1 MEAHQTQRITNKEQ
15 RNKTAPIAGL
25 LVFGGA
31 LAVTGVIAIAS
42 FATKRS
48 KAKPPPHEPQQ
59 SECDH
64 PSVQHSSTNHDN
76 ACYTTSYTAKDQ
88 VLSCESLPSQ
98 TSILEDKPDLK
109 VETYVEEDSTTSL
122 HQEIVLS
129 DDSPP
134 ESTASFNDNE
144 TGLEGQEESSADS
157 PCLEELD
164 QSEPQ
169 EPLKSVEINEG
180 QHDNDSAATETEDDI
195 VEEDN
200 SVGFERSENSSEA
213 TGRTSLNSS
222 EAVIWPAELIEE
234 EPQQVKGQMANEQSE
249 SEGTAES
256 NISGTDDKSHSG
268 ANVFEFSGYPGNDKV
283 MASAKASP
291 PEEVDQS
298 EPQEPL
304 KSVEINEGQHDND
317 SATTK
322 TEDDI
327 VEEDDGVG
335 FERSENSS
343 GATGMTSLN
352 SSEAAI
358 WPAELI
364 EEEPQQVKGQMANE
378 QSEAK
383 GTAELNISRTDNK
396 SHSGANV
403 SEFSGCAGND
413 KVMASAKASSS
424 EKPNLYAALN
434 NHLTIFEFKTW
445 TILLLL
451 FAILLLV
458 LLTHRNGMS
467 GSLTVAIL

>member
-15 RNKTAPIAGL
+15 RNKSAPIAGL

-31 LAVTGVIAIAS
+31 LAVTGLIAIAS
-42 FATKRS
+42 FVTKRS
-48 KAKPPPHEPQQ
+48 KAKAPPHEPQQ
-59 SECDH
+59 SESDH
-64 PSVQHSSTNHDN
+64 PSLQLSSTNHDN
-76 ACYTTSYTAKDQ
+76 ACYETSYTTKDQ

-109 VETYVEEDSTTSL
+109 VETYVEEESTTSL

-134 ESTASFNDNE
+134 ESTVSLNDNE
-144 TGLEGQEESSADS
+144 TGLEGQESSADS
-157 PCLEELD
+157 PCLEEVD
-164 QSEPQ
+164 QSVPQ

-180 QHDNDSAATETEDDI
+180 QHDDDSATTETEDDI
-195 VEEDN
+195 VEE
-200 SVGFERSENSSEA
+200 
-213 TGRTSLNSS
+213 
-222 EAVIWPAELIEE
+222 
-234 EPQQVKGQMANEQSE
+234 
-249 SEGTAES
+249 
-256 NISGTDDKSHSG
+256 H
-268 ANVFEFSGYPGNDKV
+268 
-283 MASAKASP
+283 
-291 PEEVDQS
+291 
-298 EPQEPL
+298 
-304 KSVEINEGQHDND
+304 
-317 SATTK
+317 
-322 TEDDI
+322 
-327 VEEDDGVG
+327 DGVG

-343 GATGMTSLN
+343 GATGRTSLN

-364 EEEPQQVKGQMANE
+364 EEEGQMANE
-378 QSEAK
+378 QSEAE
-383 GTAELNISRTDNK
+383 GAAELNIPRTDDK

-403 SEFSGCAGND
+403 SEFSGYAGND

-434 NHLTIFEFKTW
+434 NHLTISEFKTW

-458 LLTHRNGMS
+458 LLTHHNGMS